1 MSVRIVVASIRG
13 LVALTVVALPSA
25 LSAEEGRSFG
35 PSRLTTT
42 QMDQIRAAG
51 IETLSC
57 TGQAVCLQNNQ
68 QNVTGPNIGG
78 SVTVNHGN
86 GGVATEIP
94 IGEPCPSVGVCVQN
108 NQQNTSG
115 TNFGVGAIILFD

>member
-1 MSVRIVVASIRG
+1 MRIVVASIRG
-13 LVALTVVALPSA
+13 LVALTIVALPSA
-25 LSAEEGRSFG
+25 LSAEEGRSG

-42 QMDQIRAAG
+42 QMDQIKAAG

-57 TGQAVCLQNNQ
+57 TSQAVCLQNNQ

-78 SVTVNHGN
+78 SVTVIHGN
-86 GGVATEIP
+86 GGVVTEIP
-94 IGEPCPSVGVCVQN
+94 VSELCPSVGVCVQN

-115 TNFGVGAIILFD
+115 TNFGVGAIVLFD